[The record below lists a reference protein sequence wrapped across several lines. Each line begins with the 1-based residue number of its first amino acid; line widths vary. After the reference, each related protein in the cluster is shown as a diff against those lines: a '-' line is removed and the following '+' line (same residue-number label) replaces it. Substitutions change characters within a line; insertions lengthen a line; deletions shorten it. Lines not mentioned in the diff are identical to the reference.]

1 MFKRI
6 GVRHFKSL
14 VDVRLPLGP
23 FTLIVGANATGKSN
37 IRDALRVLHGVGLG
51 YSWAEILG
59 GRYGAGGVLQWR
71 PIRGGA
77 AEASTF
83 GSDSFTVVVKH
94 ESRRGVLSYGA
105 NVMTSDP
112 LIGPHTYIEHAYY
125 SGDVLFSSRLDE
137 RSPLQQGLPNV
148 RVLGVHSSGNDPS
161 LGSDTTTL
169 AQLGE
174 RRGISPYVRRGCAE
188 VTAIFASIRFLD
200 LHPDA
205 MREPSPPGVTILGDR
220 GENLSSVLQA
230 ISRDPAR
237 KEALLGWVR
246 ALTPMDVTELVF
258 KLDHRGKVMVYLVE
272 ADGVETSAES
282 ASDGTLRF
290 LALAAAL
297 HSPDTG
303 KLFFF
308 EELDNG
314 IHPTRMHLLLQ
325 LVRQACKTQGVQVIA
340 TTHNPAL
347 LAFLD
352 AEDREHAVLTYR
364 PEGSK
369 HTKLRRIMSLPGVAE
384 VLQTQDLG
392 RLLTTGWLEDAAV
405 FSDADEP
412 EPSPLAVDEALDEDA
427 P

>member
-1 MFKRI
+1 MFTSSSPARPPRQRNPHELR
-6 GVRHFKSL
+6 VR
-14 VDVRLPLGP
+14 V
-23 FTLIVGANATGKSN
+23 GKSK
-37 IRDALRVLHGVGLG
+37 IIDLPSQTPALTQLLH
-51 YSWAEILG
+51 
-59 GRYGAGGVLQWR
+59 
-71 PIRGGA
+71 
-77 AEASTF
+77 
-83 GSDSFTVVVKH
+83 
-94 ESRRGVLSYGA
+94 RRGV
-105 NVMTSDP
+105 P
-112 LIGPHTYIEHAYY
+112 E
-125 SGDVLFSSRLDE
+125 E
-137 RSPLQQGLPNV
+137 V
-148 RVLGVHSSGNDPS
+148 R
-161 LGSDTTTL
+161 T
-169 AQLGE
+169 
-174 RRGISPYVRRGCAE
+174 GCAE
-188 VTAIFASIRFLD
+188 IADALSSIRFLD

-369 HTKLRRIMSLPGVAE
+369 YTKLRRIMSLPGVAE

>member
-1 MFKRI
+1 MM
-6 GVRHFKSL
+6 
-14 VDVRLPLGP
+14 
-23 FTLIVGANATGKSN
+23 
-37 IRDALRVLHGVGLG
+37 HGVGLG
-51 YSWAEILG
+51 YTWAEILG

-77 AEASTF
+77 AEAATHSKDYFAISITL
-83 GSDSFTVVVKH
+83 GDRSPRLLYVAAVTTADALIGAHSWAEDVQMQRLSLFTSHFRSKAPKQRNPH
-94 ESRRGVLSYGA
+94 ELRVRLSKSKIIDLPSQTPALTQLLHRRGV
-105 NVMTSDP
+105 P
-112 LIGPHTYIEHAYY
+112 E
-125 SGDVLFSSRLDE
+125 DVR
-137 RSPLQQGLPNV
+137 
-148 RVLGVHSSGNDPS
+148 
-161 LGSDTTTL
+161 
-169 AQLGE
+169 A
-174 RRGISPYVRRGCAE
+174 GCAE
-188 VTAIFASIRFLD
+188 IADALSSIRFLD

-369 HTKLRRIMSLPGVAE
+369 HTKVRRIMSLPGVAE

-412 EPSPLAVDEALDEDA
+412 APPPLSMDEAVDEDA

>member
-1 MFKRI
+1 MFRRFEFH
-6 GVRHFKSL
+6 GFKSL
-14 VDVRLPLGP
+14 NMVMLDLGP

-37 IRDALRVLHGVGLG
+37 IRDALRVLHGIGLG

-71 PIRGGA
+71 PIRGGT
-77 AEASTF
+77 AEAATHGSSSFIVGVDVDGDERAGFYLAMASTEDTLL
-83 GSDSFTVVVKH
+83 GPVSWSEDGNSSQGCLFTSRIGARAPKQRNPH
-94 ESRRGVLSYGA
+94 ELRVRVGEGRGRIIDLPSQTPALTQLLQRRGV
-105 NVMTSDP
+105 P
-112 LIGPHTYIEHAYY
+112 E
-125 SGDVLFSSRLDE
+125 E
-137 RSPLQQGLPNV
+137 V
-148 RVLGVHSSGNDPS
+148 R
-161 LGSDTTTL
+161 
-169 AQLGE
+169 A
-174 RRGISPYVRRGCAE
+174 GCAE
-188 VTAIFASIRFLD
+188 IADALSSIRFLD

-258 KLDHRGKVMVYLVE
+258 KPDHRGKVMVYLVE

>member
-1 MFKRI
+1 MFKHFSFSR
-6 GVRHFKSL
+6 FKSL
-14 VDVRLPLGP
+14 KNVGLVPGA

-51 YSWAEILG
+51 YTWAEILG
-59 GRYGAGGVLQWR
+59 GRYGAGGLLQWR

-77 AEASTF
+77 VETATHGEEEFGLSTMLADQDALSSYF
-83 GSDSFTVVVKH
+83 VFVRCSDSLLGPHSRVEDAESHHHRLFTSHFGTKWPKQRNPH
-94 ESRRGVLSYGA
+94 ELRVRVGSSKNIDLPSQTPALTQLVHRRGV
-105 NVMTSDP
+105 P
-112 LIGPHTYIEHAYY
+112 E
-125 SGDVLFSSRLDE
+125 DVR
-137 RSPLQQGLPNV
+137 
-148 RVLGVHSSGNDPS
+148 
-161 LGSDTTTL
+161 
-169 AQLGE
+169 A
-174 RRGISPYVRRGCAE
+174 GCAE
-188 VTAIFASIRFLD
+188 IAEALSSIRFLD

-369 HTKLRRIMSLPGVAE
+369 YTKLRRIMSLPGVAE

-412 EPSPLAVDEALDEDA
+412 EPSPLTVDEALDEDA